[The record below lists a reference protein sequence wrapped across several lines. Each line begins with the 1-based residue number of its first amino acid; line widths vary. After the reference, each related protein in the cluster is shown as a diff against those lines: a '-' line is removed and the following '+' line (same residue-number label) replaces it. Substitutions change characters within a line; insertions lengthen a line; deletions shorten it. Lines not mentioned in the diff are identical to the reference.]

1 MGITAA
7 IAGVGALASAGS
19 AVNNLVQGVSGGASI
34 GTAIGG
40 GVSAAAQLEAGN
52 IQHDAAE
59 KALAQQL
66 TANKSVTNTF
76 NPLTGSIAP
85 ITGGLENLLGVGA
98 QGSAGMLAQLQAT
111 PGYQFAKEQG
121 LQATQSGFAAQGLA
135 KSGAALKGA
144 ANYAEGLA
152 GTTYQNMV
160 SNFMNGGT
168 LGLNA
173 ASAQGGLALSGQ
185 NSANSL
191 ILNSGAAK
199 ASGLV
204 GAANVLNG
212 TIGNINAL
220 NPNNYGVG
228 TTPGTSSGMYDS
240 GMVDRLAANGNATTT
255 NQLAL
260 QNPYQIQVPSIQPGA
275 LNINDN
281 AFAIPSLPTG

>member
-1 MGITAA
+1 MGISAA
-7 IAGVGALASAGS
+7 IAGAAALASTAS
-19 AVNNLVQGVSGGASI
+19 AVSGMVGGA
-34 GTAIGG
+34 TASTAAGG
-40 GVSAAAQLEAGN
+40 AISAASQLEAGN

-66 TANKSVTNTF
+66 TANKSVTDTF

-85 ITGGLENLLGVGA
+85 VTGGLENLLGVGA
-98 QGSAGMLAQLQAT
+98 HGSAGMLSQLQAT
-111 PGYQFAKEQG
+111 PGYQFALGQG

-220 NPNNYGVG
+220 NPNNYGGG
-228 TTPGTSSGMYDS
+228 TATPGTSSGMYDS
-240 GMVDRLAANGNATTT
+240 GMVDRLAANGNATTM

-260 QNPYQIQVPSIQPGA
+260 QNPYQIQAPSIQPGA
-275 LNINDN
+275 LNVNDN

>member
-1 MGITAA
+1 MVGGATASTAA
-7 IAGVGALASAGS
+7 
-19 AVNNLVQGVSGGASI
+19 GGAI
-34 GTAIGG
+34 
-40 GVSAAAQLEAGN
+40 SAASQLEAGD

-66 TANKSVTNTF
+66 QTTQKATDTF
-76 NPLTGSIAP
+76 NPLTSTIAP
-85 ITGGLENLLGVGA
+85 VAGGLENLLGVGP
-98 QGSAGMLAQLQAT
+98 QGSAGMLSQLQAT
-111 PGYQFAKEQG
+111 PGYQFALDQG

-173 ASAQGGLALSGQ
+173 ATQQAGTALSGQ
-185 NSANSL
+185 NSANNL

-199 ASGLV
+199 ASGIV

-220 NPNNYGVG
+220 NPNNYGGG

-255 NQLAL
+255 NDLAL
-260 QNPYQIQVPSIQPGA
+260 QNPYQIQAPAIQPGA
-275 LNINDN
+275 INVNDN